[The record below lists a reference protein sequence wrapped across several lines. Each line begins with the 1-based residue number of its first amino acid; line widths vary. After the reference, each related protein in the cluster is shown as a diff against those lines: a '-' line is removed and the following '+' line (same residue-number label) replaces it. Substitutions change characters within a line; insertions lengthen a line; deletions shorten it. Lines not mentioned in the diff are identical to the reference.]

1 MKSLRRRRPSIGRR
15 WSGSWAEV
23 SMNEVEQLPLFSHVP
38 TPVPSDRVVFKETHS
53 DYVVYV
59 DESGDH
65 SLSSV
70 DKNYP
75 IFVLAFCVFY
85 KSHYAS
91 VVVPMLERFKFR
103 HFGHDMVILHESD
116 IRKEI
121 DPFNI
126 FPNREEHQ
134 KFIDELTG
142 VINGVNFILISCV
155 IDKRRFAAKSST
167 DLNPYHIALASCLE
181 SLHELM
187 VEKRQEKLK
196 THVVM
201 ECRGKKEDAAL
212 ELEFRRICDGE
223 NRFGIP
229 LSFSPILADKRSN
242 SSGLQLADLVARPI
256 GRHILDM
263 SQKNRAFEVLK
274 PKFFCKGGR
283 RNLGK
288 DYFGL
293 GLKIHPYPESE
304 KPR

>member
-1 MKSLRRRRPSIGRR
+1 
-15 WSGSWAEV
+15 
-23 SMNEVEQLPLFSHVP
+23 MNEVEQLPLFSQVP

-142 VINGVNFILISCV
+142 VINGVNFILGLRKQIS
-155 IDKRRFAAKSST
+155 
-167 DLNPYHIALASCLE
+167 
-181 SLHELM
+181 
-187 VEKRQEKLK
+187 
-196 THVVM
+196 
-201 ECRGKKEDAAL
+201 
-212 ELEFRRICDGE
+212 
-223 NRFGIP
+223 
-229 LSFSPILADKRSN
+229 SF
-242 SSGLQLADLVARPI
+242 
-256 GRHILDM
+256 M
-263 SQKNRAFEVLK
+263 S
-274 PKFFCKGGR
+274 
-283 RNLGK
+283 
-288 DYFGL
+288 
-293 GLKIHPYPESE
+293 
-304 KPR
+304 